1 MHAPPRDARRTDRA
15 ARRPTARAA
24 ARVTAH
30 GHGGGVLMPLPFLPQ
45 RVYYYAI
52 HFIFMSTNYLSWY
65 GIVNDGLIPIVA
77 QSSGWSEASMAA
89 LLGSFALGYVPVQV
103 PASLIARKIQG
114 C

>member
-1 MHAPPRDARRTDRA
+1 
-15 ARRPTARAA
+15 
-24 ARVTAH
+24 
-30 GHGGGVLMPLPFLPQ
+30 MPLPFLPQ